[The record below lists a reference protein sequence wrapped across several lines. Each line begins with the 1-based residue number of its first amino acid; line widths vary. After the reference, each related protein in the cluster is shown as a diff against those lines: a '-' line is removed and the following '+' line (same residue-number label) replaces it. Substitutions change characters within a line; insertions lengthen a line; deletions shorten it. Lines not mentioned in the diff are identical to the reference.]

1 MKTGICESR
10 LGATL
15 VVCASL
21 AGVPMAF
28 AQQSA
33 LGGRVVDQSDGNPLE
48 AAQVLLTGTN
58 QVETTNREGRFLFRS
73 VNPGIQQVRVLRVGY
88 RPATQTVT
96 VAKGETAALTFSL
109 VPAAV
114 QLDELVTTA
123 TGLQRK
129 LEVANATSTIDVARV
144 AEEAPITEFTNLISG
159 RAAGVQVLKS
169 GGTTGTG
176 TRIRIRGSNSISL
189 SNEPLYYID
198 GVRLESSSSSSTLD
212 IGGFGAGDPRTS
224 GPSRLNDLNP
234 EEIET
239 IEIVK
244 GPAAAT
250 LYGIQASNGVVRIT
264 TKKGTSGAPKW
275 NFFVEEGAVDD
286 HNHYL
291 LNFFGRDATAATGL
305 DFDYF
310 CTLQN
315 ELDGFCTQTSVQQYS
330 PLENPS
336 TRPLKAGL
344 RQQYGANVSGGNDF
358 MTYFLSG
365 QYESEDGVFRLPRI
379 EEDSI
384 REALGSVPANQIR
397 PNALERTSVRA
408 NLTAALSKK
417 SDLAASL
424 GYVSSDSRFV
434 ENDNSVLT
442 ITGSAETS
450 TNPDTLM
457 DGWYYTPAQ
466 LFAELATQAVERF
479 TGGLTYNF
487 RPLSWLTTRATVGYD
502 IVNRNDI
509 QFFPTGRVAPLDQN
523 NDGVRSDNKFQISQT
538 SVDLGATARYGIS
551 SSVAGKTSVGAQF
564 FRDLSRGNLVTGR
577 GLVPGSQTI
586 TGAASIEARDTTVE
600 SRSIGTFVEQE
611 VSLRERLFLT
621 GALRFDDNSAFGQ
634 NFNATVYPKV
644 SASWLL
650 SDEPFFHSG
659 LVNTFRIRGA
669 YGVAGQQPGTTDA
682 LRFFTP
688 VAAKKAG
695 VGGFGVTFGSLGN
708 PDLKPERSREF
719 ELGFDAGLFNDRV
732 SLEFTYY
739 NKLTRDALL
748 LKPITPS
755 LGISESQFFN
765 LGKVRNFGAE
775 LAIDTRL
782 IDQKNFIWD
791 MVLSGSLNRN
801 RIIELGPGVDPFY
814 VPGSFYQRQ
823 VAGFAAGG
831 FWGQKVSFEDANGD
845 GLITT
850 GDGVTTF
857 NEWSVDTAL
866 SFLGNALPTREA
878 SLNTS
883 ITLFNSRVRVGTQF
897 DYRGGHIIDN
907 SIENYRCYVGNCRGL
922 VDRTAPLK
930 EQALA
935 QAAFGGFSSAV
946 VFDEPGWF
954 IKMRELSLTFFVPDR
969 WARAMRAGRVSL
981 TLAGRNLWT
990 ITDYSGVDPE
1000 VNAFGQ
1006 DNFSTSD
1013 FESQPQVRYWTARLN
1028 LSF

>member
-1 MKTGICESR
+1 
-10 LGATL
+10 
-15 VVCASL
+15 
-21 AGVPMAF
+21 
-28 AQQSA
+28 
-33 LGGRVVDQSDGNPLE
+33 
-48 AAQVLLTGTN
+48 
-58 QVETTNREGRFLFRS
+58 
-73 VNPGIQQVRVLRVGY
+73 
-88 RPATQTVT
+88 
-96 VAKGETAALTFSL
+96 
-109 VPAAV
+109 
-114 QLDELVTTA
+114 
-123 TGLQRK
+123 
-129 LEVANATSTIDVARV
+129 
-144 AEEAPITEFTNLISG
+144 
-159 RAAGVQVLKS
+159 
-169 GGTTGTG
+169 
-176 TRIRIRGSNSISL
+176 
-189 SNEPLYYID
+189 
-198 GVRLESSSSSSTLD
+198 
-212 IGGFGAGDPRTS
+212 
-224 GPSRLNDLNP
+224 
-234 EEIET
+234 
-239 IEIVK
+239 
-244 GPAAAT
+244 
-250 LYGIQASNGVVRIT
+250 
-264 TKKGTSGAPKW
+264 
-275 NFFVEEGAVDD
+275 
-286 HNHYL
+286 
-291 LNFFGRDATAATGL
+291 
-305 DFDYF
+305 
-310 CTLQN
+310 
-315 ELDGFCTQTSVQQYS
+315 
-330 PLENPS
+330 LENPS

-344 RQQYGANVSGGNDF
+344 RQQYGANVSGGNDLA
-358 MTYFLSG
+358 TYFLSA

-384 REALGSVPANQIR
+384 RSALGSVPSNQIR
-397 PNALERTSVRA
+397 PNALDRTSVRA
-408 NLTAALSKK
+408 NLTTNLSKK
-417 SDLAASL
+417 SDLSASL

-434 ENDNSVLT
+434 ENDNSALT

-457 DGWYYTPAQ
+457 SGWYYTPAQ

-487 RPLSWLTTRATVGYD
+487 RPQSWLTTRATVGYD
-502 IVNRNDI
+502 IVNRRDI
-509 QFFPTGRVAPLDQN
+509 QFFPTGQVAPLDQN

-538 SVDLGATARYGIS
+538 SVDLGATARYGLS
-551 SSVAGKTSVGAQF
+551 SSMAGKTSVGGQF
-564 FRDLSRGNLVTGR
+564 FRDLSSGNLVTGR

-586 TGAASIEARDTTVE
+586 TGAGSIEARDTTVE

-611 VSLRERLFLT
+611 ISLRERLFVT

-634 NFNATVYPKV
+634 NFDATVYPKV

-650 SDEPFFHSG
+650 SDEPFFHAG
-659 LVNTFRIRGA
+659 FINTLRLRGA

-708 PDLKPERSREF
+708 ANLKPERSREF
-719 ELGFDAGLFNDRV
+719 ELGFDAGLLNDRV
-732 SLEFTYY
+732 SVEFTYY
-739 NKLTRDALL
+739 NKLTKDALL
-748 LKPITPS
+748 LRPISPS
-755 LGISESQFFN
+755 LGVAESQFFN
-765 LGKVRNFGAE
+765 LGRVRNFGAE

-782 IDQKNFIWD
+782 IDRKNFVWD
-791 MVLSGSLNRN
+791 LVLSGSLNRN

-823 VAGFAAGG
+823 VPGYAAGG
-831 FWGQKVSFEDANGD
+831 FWGQKVTFDDANGD
-845 GLITT
+845 GLISA
-850 GDGVTTF
+850 GDGLTIPP
-857 NEWSVDTAL
+857 EYAVDTAL

-883 ITLFNSRVRVGTQF
+883 ITLFNNRVRIGSQF

-922 VDRTAPLK
+922 VDPTAPLR

-954 IKMRELSLTFFVPDR
+954 IKMRELSLTLFAPDG
-969 WARAMRAGRVSL
+969 WARAMRASRVSL

-990 ITDYSGVDPE
+990 VTDYSGVDPE

>member
-1 MKTGICESR
+1 MRVCIR
-10 LGATL
+10 LGM
-15 VVCASL
+15 VGVSL
-21 AGVPMAF
+21 LLGGLMAGIPRFAQ

-33 LGGRVVDQSDGNPLE
+33 IGGQVVDEASGTPLE
-48 AAQVLLTGTN
+48 AARVLLTGTG
-58 QVETTNREGRFLFRS
+58 QIETTNREGRFLFRQ
-73 VNPGIQQVRVLRVGY
+73 VAPGTHQVRVLRVGY
-88 RPATQTVT
+88 KPATQSTA
-96 VAKGETAALTFSL
+96 VAAGETAALSFRL
-109 VPAAV
+109 APAVV

-129 LEVANATSTIDVARV
+129 LEVANATSTIDVARI
-144 AEEAPITEFTNLISG
+144 AEEAPITEFTNLLSG

-189 SNEPLYYID
+189 SNEPLYYVD
-198 GVRLESSSSSSTLD
+198 GIRLESASSSSTLD
-212 IGGFGAGDPRTS
+212 IGGFGAGDSRTS

-234 EEIET
+234 DDIES

-264 TKKGTSGAPKW
+264 TKKGSSGAPKW
-275 NFFVEEGAVDD
+275 NFFVEQGAVQD

-291 LNFFGRDATAATGL
+291 LNFFGRDSTAATGPS
-305 DFDYF
+305 FDYF
-310 CTLQN
+310 CTLQS
-315 ELDGFCTQTSVQQYS
+315 ELDGLCTQTAVQQYS

-344 RQQYGANVSGGNDF
+344 RQQYGANVSGGTEAA
-358 MTYFLSG
+358 TYFLSA

-384 REALGSVPANQIR
+384 RRALGSVPSNQIR

-408 NLTAALSKK
+408 NLTTNLSKK
-417 SDLAASL
+417 SDLSASV

-457 DGWYYTPAQ
+457 GGWYFTPAQ
-466 LFAELATQAVERF
+466 LFAELATQGVDRF
-479 TGGLTYNF
+479 TGGLTYNY
-487 RPLSWLTTRATVGYD
+487 RPQSWLTTRATVGYD
-502 IVNRNDI
+502 IVNRRDI
-509 QFFPTGRVAPLDQN
+509 QFFPTGRVAPVDQN

-538 SVDLGATARYGIS
+538 SVDLGATARYGLS
-551 SSVAGKTSVGAQF
+551 SSLAGKTSVGGQF
-564 FRDLSRGNLVTGR
+564 FRDLSSGSLVTGR

-586 TGAASIEARDTTVE
+586 TGAGSIEARDTTVE

-611 VSLRERLFLT
+611 VSVKERLFLT
-621 GALRFDDNSAFGQ
+621 GALRFDDNSAFGK

-659 LVNTFRIRGA
+659 VVNTLRLRGA

-708 PDLKPERSREF
+708 ADLKPERSREF
-719 ELGFDAGLFNDRV
+719 ELGFDAGLFNDRISV
-732 SLEFTYY
+732 EFTYY
-739 NKLTRDALL
+739 NKLTKDALL
-748 LKPITPS
+748 LRPISPS
-755 LGISESQFFN
+755 LGVSESQFFN
-765 LGKVRNFGAE
+765 LGRIRNFGAE

-782 IDQKNFIWD
+782 IDRRNFIWD
-791 MVLSGSLNRN
+791 LVVSGSVNRN
-801 RIIELGPGVDPFY
+801 RIIDLGPGVNPFG

-823 VAGFAAGG
+823 VPGYAAGG
-831 FWGQKVSFEDANGD
+831 FWGQQVSFDDANGD
-845 GLITT
+845 GIIDATE
-850 GDGVTTF
+850 F
-857 NEWSVDTAL
+857 SVDTAL
-866 SFLGNALPTREA
+866 TFLGNALPTREA

-883 ITLFNSRVRVGTQF
+883 ITLFNSRVRISSQF

-922 VDRTAPLK
+922 VDRTAPLR

-935 QAAFGGFSSAV
+935 QAAFGGFSTAV

-954 IKMRELSLTFFVPDR
+954 IKMRELSLTLFAPDG
-969 WARAMRAGRVSL
+969 WARAMRASRVSL

>member
-1 MKTGICESR
+1 MRPGIGQSTVR
-10 LGATL
+10 AALLLGCLWVGT
-15 VVCASL
+15 SGL
-21 AGVPMAF
+21 AQ
-28 AQQSA
+28 AQQGA
-33 LGGRVVDQSDGNPLE
+33 IGGQVRDAADNTPLETARVV
-48 AAQVLLTGTN
+48 LTGTN
-58 QVETTNREGRFLFRS
+58 QIETTNREGRFLFRS
-73 VNPGIQQVRVLRVGY
+73 VAPGTHQVRVLRVGY
-88 RPATQTVT
+88 KPATDTVT
-96 VAKGETAALTFSL
+96 VAPNETAALIFSMT
-109 VPAAV
+109 PAAV
-114 QLDELVTTA
+114 QIDELVTTA

-129 LEVANATSTIDVARV
+129 LEVANATSTIDAAKV

-169 GGTTGTG
+169 GGTTGSG

-198 GVRLESSSSSSTLD
+198 GIRLEAASSSSTLD
-212 IGGFGAGDPRTS
+212 IGGFGAGDPRTA

-234 EEIET
+234 DDIES

-264 TKKGTSGAPKW
+264 TKKGSSGAPKW
-275 NFFVEEGAVDD
+275 NFFAEQGAVKDP
-286 HNHYL
+286 NHYL
-291 LNFFGRDATAATGL
+291 LNFFGRDSTAATGPSY
-305 DFDYF
+305 DYL
-310 CTLQN
+310 CTLQSQF
-315 ELDGFCTQTSVQQYS
+315 EGLCTQTAVLQYS
-330 PLENPS
+330 PLENSS

-344 RQQYGANVSGGNDF
+344 RQQYGANVSGGNEAA
-358 MTYFLSG
+358 TYFLSAG
-365 QYESEDGVFRLPRI
+365 YESEDGVFRLPRI

-384 REALGSVPANQIR
+384 RRALGSVPSNQIR

-408 NLTAALSKK
+408 NLNTNLSKK
-417 SDLAASL
+417 SDLSASV
-424 GYVSSDSRFV
+424 GYVSSNSRFV

-450 TNPDTLM
+450 TNPPTVK

-466 LFAELATQAVERF
+466 LFAELATQGLNRF
-479 TGGLTYNF
+479 TGGLTYNY
-487 RPLSWLTTRATVGYD
+487 RPQSWLTTRATVGYD
-502 IVNRNDI
+502 IVNRRDI
-509 QFFPTGRVAPLDQN
+509 QFFPTGQVAPVDQN

-551 SSVAGKTSVGAQF
+551 SSLAGKTSVGGQF
-564 FRDLSRGNLVTGR
+564 FRDLTSGNLVTGR

-586 TGAASIEARDTTVE
+586 TGAGSIEARDTTVE
-600 SRSIGTFVEQE
+600 SRSIGSFVEQE

-621 GALRFDDNSAFGQ
+621 GALRFDDNSAFGK

-659 LVNTFRIRGA
+659 VVNTLRLRGA

-708 PDLKPERSREF
+708 ANLKPERSREF
-719 ELGFDAGLFNDRV
+719 ELGFDAGMFNDRISV
-732 SLEFTYY
+732 EFTYY

-748 LKPITPS
+748 LRPISPS
-755 LGISESQFFN
+755 LGVSESQFFN
-765 LGKVRNFGAE
+765 LGRIRNFGAE

-782 IDQKNFIWD
+782 IDRKNFTWD
-791 MVLSGSLNRN
+791 LVVSGSVNRN
-801 RIIELGPGVDPFY
+801 RILDLGAGVNPFY

-823 VAGFAAGG
+823 VPGYAAGG
-831 FWGQKVSFEDANGD
+831 FWGQKVSFNDANGD
-845 GLITT
+845 GIIDATE
-850 GDGVTTF
+850 F
-857 NEWSVDTAL
+857 SVDTAL
-866 SFLGNALPTREA
+866 KFLGNALPTREA

-883 ITLFNSRVRVGTQF
+883 ITLFNSRVRIGSQF

-922 VDRTAPLK
+922 VDRTAPLR

-954 IKMRELSLTFFVPDR
+954 IKMRELSLTLFAPDG
-969 WARAMRAGRVSL
+969 WARAMRASRVSL
-981 TLAGRNLWT
+981 TLSGRNLWT

>member
-1 MKTGICESR
+1 MIVGIRQSMVGPTLL
-10 LGATL
+10 LGWL
-15 VVCASL
+15 WVGASHP
-21 AGVPMAF
+21 AQ
-28 AQQSA
+28 AQQGA
-33 LGGRVVDQSDGNPLE
+33 IGGQVVDAGDNAPLE
-48 AAQVLLTGTN
+48 AARVILTGTS
-58 QVETTNREGRFLFRS
+58 QIETTNREGRFLFRN
-73 VNPGIQQVRVLRVGY
+73 VAPGTHQVRVLRVGY
-88 RPATQTVT
+88 KPATDTVS
-96 VAKGETAALTFSL
+96 VAPSETAALTFSL
-109 VPAAV
+109 TPAAI

-123 TGLQRK
+123 TGMQRK
-129 LEVANATSTIDVARV
+129 LEVANATSTIDAARI
-144 AEEAPITEFTNLISG
+144 AEEAPITEVTNLISG

-198 GVRLESSSSSSTLD
+198 GVRLEAASSSSTLD
-212 IGGFGAGDPRTS
+212 IGGFGAGDSRTA
-224 GPSRLNDLNP
+224 GPSRLNDLNADD
-234 EEIET
+234 IES

-264 TKKGTSGAPKW
+264 TKKGSSGAPKW
-275 NFFVEEGAVDD
+275 NFFVEEGAVEDP
-286 HNHYL
+286 NHYL
-291 LNFFGRDATAATGL
+291 LNFFGRDSTTATGP

-310 CTLQN
+310 CTLQSQ
-315 ELDGFCTQTSVQQYS
+315 LDGLCTQTAVQQYS

-344 RQQYGANVSGGNDF
+344 RQQYGANVSGGNDL
-358 MTYFLSG
+358 MTYFLSA
-365 QYESEDGVFRLPRI
+365 QYESEDGVFRLPLI

-384 REALGSVPANQIR
+384 RRALGSVPSNQIR

-408 NLTAALSKK
+408 NLTTNLSKK
-417 SDLAASL
+417 SDLSASL

-442 ITGSAETS
+442 ITGSGETS

-457 DGWYYTPAQ
+457 SGWYFTPAQ
-466 LFAELATQAVERF
+466 LFAELATQGVERF

-487 RPLSWLTTRATVGYD
+487 RPQTWLTTRATVGYD

-509 QFFPTGRVAPLDQN
+509 QFFPTGQVAPVDQN

-538 SVDLGATARYGIS
+538 SVDLGATARYSLS
-551 SSVAGKTSVGAQF
+551 SSLTGKTSVGGQF

-586 TGAASIEARDTTVE
+586 TGAGSVEARDTTVE
-600 SRSIGTFVEQE
+600 SRSIGSFVEQE
-611 VSLRERLFLT
+611 INLRERLFVT

-634 NFNATVYPKV
+634 NFNATIYPKV

-650 SDEPFFHSG
+650 SDEPFFHAG
-659 LVNTFRIRGA
+659 VINTLRLRGA

-708 PDLKPERSREF
+708 ADLKPERSREF
-719 ELGFDAGLFNDRV
+719 ELGFDAGLFDDRV
-732 SLEFTYY
+732 SVEFTYY
-739 NKLTRDALL
+739 NKLTEDALL
-748 LKPITPS
+748 LRPISPS
-755 LGISESQFFN
+755 LGVAESQFFN
-765 LGKVRNFGAE
+765 LGSIRNYGAE

-782 IDQKNFIWD
+782 IDGKDFIWD
-791 MVLSGSLNRN
+791 LVLSGSLNRN
-801 RIIELGPGVDPFY
+801 RIIDLGAGVEPFY

-823 VAGFAAGG
+823 VPGFAAGG
-831 FWGQKVSFEDANGD
+831 FWGQEVSFDDANGD
-845 GLITT
+845 GLIDATE
-850 GDGVTTF
+850 F
-857 NEWSVDTAL
+857 SVDTAL
-866 SFLGNALPTREA
+866 QFLGNALPTKEA

-883 ITLFNSRVRVGTQF
+883 ITLFDGRVRIGSQF

-922 VDRTAPLK
+922 VDRTAPLR

-954 IKMRELSLTFFVPDR
+954 IKMRELSLTFFAPDG
-969 WARAMRAGRVSL
+969 WARAMRASRVSL

>member
-1 MKTGICESR
+1 MRVGIR
-10 LGATL
+10 LGIVGVSVVLGSLL
-15 VVCASL
+15 VSTRSAE
-21 AGVPMAF
+21 
-28 AQQSA
+28 AQQGA
-33 LGGRVVDQSDGNPLE
+33 IGGQVVDEAAGTPLE
-48 AAQVLLTGTN
+48 AARVLLTGTG
-58 QVETTNREGRFLFRS
+58 QIATTNREGRFLFRQ
-73 VNPGIQQVRVLRVGY
+73 VAPGTHQVRVLRVGY
-88 RPATQTVT
+88 KPATQSTT
-96 VAKGETAALTFSL
+96 VAAGETAALSFSL
-109 VPAAV
+109 APAVV

-129 LEVANATSTIDVARV
+129 LEVANATSTIDAARI

-189 SNEPLYYID
+189 SNEPLYYVD
-198 GVRLESSSSSSTLD
+198 GIRLEAASSSSTLD
-212 IGGFGAGDPRTS
+212 IGGFGAGDSRTS

-234 EEIET
+234 DDIES

-264 TKKGTSGAPKW
+264 TKKGSSGAPKW
-275 NFFVEEGAVDD
+275 NFFVEQGAVQD

-291 LNFFGRDATAATGL
+291 LNFFGRDSTVATGP
-305 DFDYF
+305 DYDYF
-310 CTLQN
+310 CLLQAQ
-315 ELDGFCTQTSVQQYS
+315 LDGLCTQTSVQQYS

-344 RQQYGANVSGGNDF
+344 RQQYGANVSGGNDLA
-358 MTYFLSG
+358 TYFLSA

-384 REALGSVPANQIR
+384 RSALGSVPSNQIR
-397 PNALERTSVRA
+397 PNALDRTSVRA
-408 NLTAALSKK
+408 NLTTNLSKK
-417 SDLAASL
+417 SDLSASL

-434 ENDNSVLT
+434 ENDNSALT

-457 DGWYYTPAQ
+457 SGWYYTPAQ

-487 RPLSWLTTRATVGYD
+487 RPQSWLTTRATVGYD
-502 IVNRNDI
+502 IVNRRDI
-509 QFFPTGRVAPLDQN
+509 QFFPTGQVAPLDQN

-538 SVDLGATARYGIS
+538 SVDLGATARYGLS
-551 SSVAGKTSVGAQF
+551 SSMAGKTSVGGQF
-564 FRDLSRGNLVTGR
+564 FRDLSSGNLVTGR

-586 TGAASIEARDTTVE
+586 TGAGSIEARDTTVE

-611 VSLRERLFLT
+611 ISLRERLFVT

-634 NFNATVYPKV
+634 NFDATVYPKV

-650 SDEPFFHSG
+650 SDEPFFHAG
-659 LVNTFRIRGA
+659 FINTLRLRGA

-708 PDLKPERSREF
+708 ANLKPERSREF
-719 ELGFDAGLFNDRV
+719 ELGFDAGLLNDRV
-732 SLEFTYY
+732 SVEFTYY
-739 NKLTRDALL
+739 NKLTKDALL
-748 LKPITPS
+748 LRPISPS
-755 LGISESQFFN
+755 LGVAESQFFN
-765 LGKVRNFGAE
+765 LGRVRNFGAE

-782 IDQKNFIWD
+782 IDRKNFVWD
-791 MVLSGSLNRN
+791 LVLSGSLNRN

-823 VAGFAAGG
+823 VPGYAAGG
-831 FWGQKVSFEDANGD
+831 FWGQKVTFDDANGD
-845 GLITT
+845 GLISA
-850 GDGVTTF
+850 GDGLTIPP
-857 NEWSVDTAL
+857 EYAVDTAL

-883 ITLFNSRVRVGTQF
+883 ITLFNNRVRIGSQF

-922 VDRTAPLK
+922 VDPTAPLR

-954 IKMRELSLTFFVPDR
+954 IKMRELSLTLFAPDG
-969 WARAMRAGRVSL
+969 WARAMRASRVSL

-990 ITDYSGVDPE
+990 VTDYSGVDPE

-1006 DNFSTSD
+1006 DNFS
-1013 FESQPQVRYWTARLN
+1013 
-1028 LSF
+1028 